1 MDSHSYAA
9 GEALPKNPIGASVAG
24 ISANGS
30 ISSCVSI
37 FPEMRSLNR
46 IGGTTG
52 SCRDNYGFAGTVA
65 RKSDGTILTPDP
77 DTMGA
82 DKLYGADAT
91 AEDLKDPEFY
101 KKLGW
106 NFDSTWT
113 MDSTGEYA
121 FPILPLQLSLP
132 VCWSKQLRKMPLQ
145 AIQPR
150 ISLFPICMVVT
161 STPLFRNTFSISR
174 MER

>member
-1 MDSHSYAA
+1 M
-9 GEALPKNPIGASVAG
+9 AG

-91 AEDLKDPEFY
+91 AANLKDPEFY
-101 KKLGW
+101 KGLGW
-106 NFDSTWT
+106 DFDSIWM
-113 MDSTGEYA
+113 MDSTGGYA
-121 FPILPLQLSLP
+121 FPILKNQTLSPDLTLDLTP
-132 VCWSKQLRKMPLQ
+132 SVTGITLDKTNETIYPRGKRPAHCDRRCGKRSVQRCGMEKQ
-145 AIQPR
+145 
-150 ISLFPICMVVT
+150 
-161 STPLFRNTFSISR
+161 
-174 MER
+174 